1 MKQKPRASDVHINR
15 TPGIQITILGCCIL
29 HCFAGGSSDMW
40 TKEPLRELPVTQ
52 KKIVGR
58 EEGREVRPSLWFMYW
73 TWNKHKNYA
82 KYLMFC
88 MER

>member
-1 MKQKPRASDVHINR
+1 
-15 TPGIQITILGCCIL
+15 
-29 HCFAGGSSDMW
+29 MW